1 MQILRKKSAM
11 DEHIE
16 PSKAYI
22 KRQHAQKK
30 HHPLFKIKAHGK
42 RVLSAPIRGKIRMYR
57 NLLEKY

>member
-1 MQILRKKSAM
+1 M

-16 PSKAYI
+16 PSKAHI